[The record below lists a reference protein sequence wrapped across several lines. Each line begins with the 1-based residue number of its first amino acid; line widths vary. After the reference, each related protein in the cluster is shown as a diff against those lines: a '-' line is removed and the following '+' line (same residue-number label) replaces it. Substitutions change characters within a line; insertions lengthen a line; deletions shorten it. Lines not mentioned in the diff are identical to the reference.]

1 MPNLH
6 LGGKLRVTVPSG
18 MSLVSDLPTIEEWM
32 SQGGKEAWYKPGAQM
47 SVRKH
52 TLSRSSPHGPSAD
65 SPSFSLHVQVPGAGS
80 SVLPEGI
87 ASPGNALPVT
97 LVPHSSPVGLHV
109 VRSQRKA
116 CA

>member
-1 MPNLH
+1 MPLLSPRSPTLLTLGYTLRAGQKLIIEIPVVPNLH

-52 TLSRSSPHGPSAD
+52 TLSSPHGPSAD
-65 SPSFSLHVQVPGAGS
+65 SPFPSPCTCK
-80 SVLPEGI
+80 
-87 ASPGNALPVT
+87 SPGLARAFFQK
-97 LVPHSSPVGLHV
+97 G
-109 VRSQRKA
+109 
-116 CA
+116 